1 MTPIRSDSM
10 SVLAIDLETKN
21 YAHEIGGW
29 GNTHMFRVSTVCTWD
44 GDKGTVYVDKSLDDY
59 KKPNT
64 IVKSL
69 SDLKYDLDD
78 HFEKGGILLGHNIV
92 SFDLPV
98 LKNAMDIYCIK
109 KYLDKEAYIDTSRI
123 LSKEYKERFSLNNLV
138 QHTLKAE
145 KLMESAEAPVMWKA
159 GKYTEVVDYCL
170 KDCELVYDLWKYG
183 QNNKVVKGFSLDQ
196 EELLDL
202 GVDW

>member
-1 MTPIRSDSM
+1 
-10 SVLAIDLETKN
+10 
-21 YAHEIGGW
+21 
-29 GNTHMFRVSTVCTWD
+29 
-44 GDKGTVYVDKSLDDY
+44 
-59 KKPNT
+59 
-64 IVKSL
+64 
-69 SDLKYDLDD
+69 
-78 HFEKGGILLGHNIV
+78 
-92 SFDLPV
+92 
-98 LKNAMDIYCIK
+98 MDIYCIK
-109 KYLDKEAYIDTSRI
+109 KYLDNEAYIDTSRI
-123 LSKEYKERFSLNNLV
+123 LSKKYKERFSLNNLV
-138 QHTLKAE
+138 QHTLKSE

>member
-1 MTPIRSDSM
+1 M

-21 YAHEIGGW
+21 FAHEIGGW

-98 LKNAMDIYCIK
+98 LKNSMDIYCIK
-109 KYLDKEAYIDTSRI
+109 KYLDNEAYIDTSRI

-138 QHTLKAE
+138 QHTLKSE

-183 QNNKVVKGFSLDQ
+183 QNNKVVKGFSLEQ